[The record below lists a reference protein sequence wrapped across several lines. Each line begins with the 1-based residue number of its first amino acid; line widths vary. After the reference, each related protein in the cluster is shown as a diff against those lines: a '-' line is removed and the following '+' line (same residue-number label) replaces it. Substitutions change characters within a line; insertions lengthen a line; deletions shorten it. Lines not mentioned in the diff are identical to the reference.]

1 MIVLKILKVVQLY
14 LIMTFFFCQ
23 FVSQRPQLKA
33 VERPTCNREIVG
45 SIPTGR

>member
-23 FVSQRPQLKA
+23 FVSQRSQLKA
-33 VERPTCNREIVG
+33 VKRPTCNREIVG